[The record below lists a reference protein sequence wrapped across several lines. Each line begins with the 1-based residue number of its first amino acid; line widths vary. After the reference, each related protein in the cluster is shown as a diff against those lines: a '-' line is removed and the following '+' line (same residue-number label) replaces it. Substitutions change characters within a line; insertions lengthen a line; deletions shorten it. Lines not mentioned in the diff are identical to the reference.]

1 MAADL
6 RARLEQAEGEAAQLR
21 GQVTDLRVELAKA
34 QAEVEAARAVAIADV
49 ATAQV
54 EVEAQAKLITQLEA
68 LPTELAGHGGG
79 GCSEPADGAW
89 QGTG

>member
-1 MAADL
+1 M
-6 RARLEQAEGEAAQLR
+6 
-21 GQVTDLRVELAKA
+21 
-34 QAEVEAARAVAIADV
+34 EAARAVAIADI

-68 LPTELAGHGGG
+68 LPRPGGRG
-79 GCSEPADGAW
+79 GSGCSEPADAW